1 MLRID
6 NLSYSYRRGVKA
18 LDSVSGTLPKGF
30 TLLLG
35 QNGAGK
41 TTLLRLLSGMLYPQ
55 EGIIDF
61 EGEEPRRRT
70 PQFLSRVFF
79 VPDDYQLPLPSI
91 RNLAGAHAPFY
102 PTFDSAMLDDNL
114 QRFGLTGHERYKNL
128 SLGNKHKSMI
138 AYALSLRTPFLLFDE
153 PANGLDIA
161 ARHQMRQM
169 MSACVSEEQTV
180 IVATHSIADLENLYE
195 NLMVLRRGHMPVCM
209 SLESIMEKLA
219 FVEGY
224 ESAPDALFALADGAR
239 VRSIVPAGDCPTA
252 IDYEV
257 LYTALMSDRCQE
269 IVKQLNTI

>member
-91 RNLAGAHAPFY
+91 RHLAGAHAPFY

-138 AYALSLRTPFLLFDE
+138 CAFAAYSF
-153 PANGLDIA
+153 
-161 ARHQMRQM
+161 
-169 MSACVSEEQTV
+169 SAV
-180 IVATHSIADLENLYE
+180 
-195 NLMVLRRGHMPVCM
+195 
-209 SLESIMEKLA
+209 
-219 FVEGY
+219 
-224 ESAPDALFALADGAR
+224 
-239 VRSIVPAGDCPTA
+239 
-252 IDYEV
+252 
-257 LYTALMSDRCQE
+257 
-269 IVKQLNTI
+269 